1 MIKIDY
7 NKYDT
12 IPKLFWRQVESFP
25 DKISIWSKEAGLWKS
40 FTWNDYG
47 STSKKIGNALYASG
61 IQKGDKISILSE
73 TRPEWVMCDMGIICS
88 GCVTAPIYQSNTEE
102 QVFYI
107 ADQSDSV
114 LAFVEDQE
122 QLDKMLAIWD
132 RLPNIKKIVVFD
144 RYDPTDLPN
153 V

>member
-1 MIKIDY
+1 MMKYDFNKY
-7 NKYDT
+7 NK
-12 IPKLFWRQVESFP
+12 IPNIIWLQVK
-25 DKISIWSKEAGLWKS
+25 KIPEKKTNWYKQSGVWKSLNRSEYGTFSKE
-40 FTWNDYG
+40 
-47 STSKKIGNALYASG
+47 IGNALMASG
-61 IQKGDKISILSE
+61 IYKGDKISILSE
-73 TRPEWVMCDMGIICS
+73 TRPEWVMCDMGIISS

-132 RLPNIKKIVVFD
+132 RLPNIKKMIGTFC
-144 RYDPTDLPN
+144 
-153 V
+153 